1 MILTTEGRESKAR
14 RLFTFLGSAALVAVL
29 GYGFFGYLMTS
40 SMSPLVLAAW
50 TKGYLGDPTYG
61 RHLHLD
67 ELPVVISTLA
77 GAVIHH
83 PAGRA
88 ASVVRDGL
96 LVILLLLTLRG
107 IIPRKPVGRSLRLLA
122 AAALFNCAVG
132 WMLIWWWEPYN
143 DKFWL
148 LTLIPWLL
156 ILACSNRSS
165 SDSAARWSIG
175 DRIFSRLCLPLLA
188 VGVLLFNFLSGILP
202 DAAPNLARRNALN
215 TWARHSKPDDVLIPT
230 SDLVAH
236 LLFWEDR
243 SDTLVLYRVLLA
255 APPEDPFRV
264 LRKTIDA
271 AIEHNVEVLYTPAAV
286 DDVRDDEL
294 AVLKV
299 SREALRAALASYD
312 QRTAFS
318 YVDAVSGKELHV
330 YALGTR
336 NQSPQ

>member
-67 ELPVVISTLA
+67 ELPVAMSTLA

-107 IIPRKPVGRSLRLLA
+107 IIPRNPVGRSLRLLA

-132 WMLIWWWEPYN
+132 SMLIWWWEPYN

-175 DRIFSRLCLPLLA
+175 VRTLLPPVPAAARRRRSSVQLPL
-188 VGVLLFNFLSGILP
+188 G
-202 DAAPNLARRNALN
+202 
-215 TWARHSKPDDVLIPT
+215 
-230 SDLVAH
+230 
-236 LLFWEDR
+236 
-243 SDTLVLYRVLLA
+243 DTAGRGT
-255 APPEDPFRV
+255 ES
-264 LRKTIDA
+264 RKTERA
-271 AIEHNVEVLYTPAAV
+271 EHMG
-286 DDVRDDEL
+286 
-294 AVLKV
+294 
-299 SREALRAALASYD
+299 AALETGRCADSD
-312 QRTAFS
+312 
-318 YVDAVSGKELHV
+318 E
-330 YALGTR
+330 
-336 NQSPQ
+336 